1 MSQKN
6 AEISSNT
13 NHLAQVI
20 DIRINKEY
28 LGTTQSEE
36 LLKGWENWSLNDI
49 IPIFNSANWRFC
61 LSASGYFGEI
71 VFLKLLEAANNPN
84 ISFKLIEEVARTILL
99 KKIGIIS
106 DNAFGITGFQFGA
119 QVLCNFFKEF
129 VKQGE
134 KDARYYNL
142 IYEMLTYQTV
152 RNKSFPLGFRAR
164 RGTG

>member
-49 IPIFNSANWRFC
+49 IPILKSAN
-61 LSASGYFGEI
+61 
-71 VFLKLLEAANNPN
+71 
-84 ISFKLIEEVARTILL
+84 
-99 KKIGIIS
+99 
-106 DNAFGITGFQFGA
+106 
-119 QVLCNFFKEF
+119 
-129 VKQGE
+129 
-134 KDARYYNL
+134 
-142 IYEMLTYQTV
+142 
-152 RNKSFPLGFRAR
+152 
-164 RGTG
+164 

>member
-28 LGTTQSEE
+28 LGTTKSEE

-49 IPIFNSANWRFC
+49 IPIFNSANWKFC

-71 VFLKLLEAANNPN
+71 VF
-84 ISFKLIEEVARTILL
+84 FKT
-99 KKIGIIS
+99 
-106 DNAFGITGFQFGA
+106 FGGG
-119 QVLCNFFKEF
+119 K
-129 VKQGE
+129 
-134 KDARYYNL
+134 
-142 IYEMLTYQTV
+142 
-152 RNKSFPLGFRAR
+152 
-164 RGTG
+164 

>member
-36 LLKGWENWSLNDI
+36 LLKGWEKWSLNDI

-71 VFLKLLEAANNPN
+71 VFLKILEAANNPN
-84 ISFKLIEEVARTILL
+84 ISFKLIEEDARTILL

-106 DNAFGITGFQFGA
+106 DNAFGIAGSQYGA
-119 QVLCNFFKEF
+119 QVVCNFFKEF

-134 KDARYYNL
+134 NDASYYNL